1 MSGLRVKL
9 AICVA
14 VLGIVVTATAAVA
27 GDHAKKRFRA
37 TLTGYEEV
45 PTLSTP
51 GVGTFRATVS
61 RSTDEIRYRLSY
73 ESLESAVQQAHIHLG
88 RPAINGGISAFLC
101 TNLGNGPAG
110 TPACPPAPATVTGT
124 ITPAQVTGGAADQ
137 GLAAGEFDELV
148 RAMRAGATYANVHSE
163 TRPGGEIRGQIDGK
177 RHHRALGDDD
187 DDGDGDGDD

>member
-1 MSGLRVKL
+1 MRRSRL
-9 AICVA
+9 VA
-14 VLGIVVTATAAVA
+14 AAAAVVGIAGFTAAATVA
-27 GDHAKKRFRA
+27 GDRSGNFK
-37 TLTGYEEV
+37 TDMTGYEEV

-73 ESLESAVQQAHIHLG
+73 ASLESAVQQAHIHLG

-124 ITPAQVTGGAADQ
+124 ITPAQVTAGAAAQ

-163 TRPGGEIRGQIDGK
+163 TRPGGEIRGQIDGDR
-177 RHHRALGDDD
+177 RHHGHDHH
-187 DDGDGDGDD
+187 GGY